1 MTEKHEIDITTFN
14 SYLAALKGHPIQCY
28 LLGEEEGP
36 LAGILVGFDA
46 DAIFLDV
53 TPEAN
58 GTWAIMRH
66 AISYIVPIE
75 RLPPRIG

>member
-1 MTEKHEIDITTFN
+1 MTEKEEMDITTLN
-14 SYLAALKGHPIQCY
+14 SYLTALKYEPIQCY

-36 LAGILVGFDA
+36 LAGTLVGFDA

-75 RLPPRIG
+75 RLPRPI